1 MSEYKEKKIH
11 RTIRLPNFYEKIDL
25 LDSLTYGGVEGGL
38 ITRPSDCVVLFAQ

>member
-25 LDSLTYGGVEGGL
+25 LDSLTHGGVRGRG
-38 ITRPSDCVVLFAQ
+38 ITQIPLLLD